1 LDRDEP
7 PQDPTRSTPILS
19 WLILLAIGSFLAA
32 GWLAY
37 SLLVR
42 RVEPVPEAIAAD
54 PLLVRGREIYLERC
68 VSCHGPSGRGD
79 GPLAKGL
86 TGPPPRNLALDP
98 WKHGDRP
105 EQVLAVLADGV
116 KDAQM
121 PGWSGTYGPE
131 DLKAVAAYVYQIAG
145 KSVPDTLRGQPG
157 P

>member
-1 LDRDEP
+1 MDPEP
-7 PQDPTRSTPILS
+7 TPRGPTATKPGNHLS
-19 WLILLAIGSFLAA
+19 IFLAIGSFAVGGVLASYLLGRRSEPIPKEIA
-32 GWLAY
+32 G
-37 SLLVR
+37 
-42 RVEPVPEAIAAD
+42 D
-54 PLLVRGREIYLERC
+54 PLLVRGREIYLDRC

-105 EQVLAVLADGV
+105 EQVLAVLANGV

-121 PGWSGTYGPE
+121 PGWSGTYGPD

-145 KSVPDTLRGQPG
+145 KPVPDALRGR
-157 P
+157 